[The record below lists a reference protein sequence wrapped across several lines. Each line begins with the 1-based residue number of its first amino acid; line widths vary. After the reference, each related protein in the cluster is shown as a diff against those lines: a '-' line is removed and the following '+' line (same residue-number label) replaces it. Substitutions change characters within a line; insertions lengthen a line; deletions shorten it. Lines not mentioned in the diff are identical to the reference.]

1 VSSSWSGLLTEVDVS
16 WLFLGHGIGLEG
28 HESPY
33 LVGSN
38 YDEVVPGNTF
48 SNEPGIYIVGQVGI
62 RLEDCWYLH
71 EDAEGKRTARMLTGP
86 AVSPLIL

>member
-1 VSSSWSGLLTEVDVS
+1 MTLSL
-16 WLFLGHGIGLEG
+16 LGHGIGLEG

-38 YDEVVPGNTF
+38 HDQIEPGNTF
-48 SNEPGIYIVGQVGI
+48 SNEPGIYIVGQVGV

-71 EDAEGKRTARMLTGP
+71 ETMEGKRTARMMTGP
-86 AVSPLIL
+86 AASPVLI